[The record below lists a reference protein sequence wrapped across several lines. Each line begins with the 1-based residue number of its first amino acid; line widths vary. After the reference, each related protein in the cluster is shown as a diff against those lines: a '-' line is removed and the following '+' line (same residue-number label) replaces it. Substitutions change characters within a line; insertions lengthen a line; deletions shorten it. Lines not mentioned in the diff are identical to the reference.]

1 MADEKTQQSQAYDST
16 LKEWILQQP
25 QEIIAVLLPGAI
37 YQETVNVEVIRPTI
51 RADKVFKVF
60 YEGDEIALSQQL
72 IWMEIFLE
80 RTDTVPQQEKN
91 KIQEKLNMYD
101 QLWEENSKIKRI
113 RAESRAEGEAKG
125 LAEGEAKGLA
135 EGEAKGKV
143 EALQAALVTT
153 VELRFPALSELAARQ
168 VKQINKPD
176 MLTLLFRQITI
187 ASDEEIVRQ
196 VLNLSAA

>member
-1 MADEKTQQSQAYDST
+1 
-16 LKEWILQQP
+16 
-25 QEIIAVLLPGAI
+25 
-37 YQETVNVEVIRPTI
+37 
-51 RADKVFKVF
+51 
-60 YEGDEIALSQQL
+60 
-72 IWMEIFLE
+72 
-80 RTDTVPQQEKN
+80 
-91 KIQEKLNMYD
+91 MYD

-113 RAESRAEGEAKG
+113 RAESR
-125 LAEGEAKGLA
+125 AEGEAKGLA